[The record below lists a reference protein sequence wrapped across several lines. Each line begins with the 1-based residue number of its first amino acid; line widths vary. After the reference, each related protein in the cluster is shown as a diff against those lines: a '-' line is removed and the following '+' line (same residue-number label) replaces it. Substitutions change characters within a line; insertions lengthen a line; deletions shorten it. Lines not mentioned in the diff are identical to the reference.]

1 MVNEAARVRTP
12 GAQRKKRN
20 AAAEVRDPVEVMC
33 RVRPL
38 PQGQED
44 SCIAVLNEQ
53 TLRLTPPEQSR
64 AYLNSK
70 DIEYTFKR
78 VFDDTFTQSSLFR
91 VVGLPLVDDLL
102 RGRNGLLFTY
112 GITGSG
118 KTHTMTGTPTDGGL
132 LPRCLDV
139 LFNAIR
145 DFQAKKYVFKPD
157 KMNGFDIQ
165 SDVDAMLERQQR
177 DLMAPKMKFSGATT
191 SENLNA
197 IGRLPDPTKIEDVVD
212 EDNAYSVFVGYCEIY
227 NNYVYDLLEEPVLD
241 PRGQPRPP
249 ASRKLR
255 EDAAKLMYV
264 ENLTEVEVKSTEEA
278 YEALVKG
285 DRNRRRAQT
294 VLNHESSRSHS
305 IFNIRLVQ
313 APLDPTGE
321 EILLDKSQVAVS
333 QLSLVDLAGSERQDR
348 TKAAGDRLKEAG
360 QINQSLMS
368 LRTCIET
375 LRDNQ
380 QATSTSSFRMV
391 PYRDSR
397 ITHLFKNFFEG
408 EGKVKMVVCVNPMA
422 ADYDETLHVM
432 KFAEVT
438 QEVKTTRAAGLNNNL
453 GLTPGR
459 RRANACRK
467 ALDEAAGGSE
477 SGSGNISDDSTP
489 PLIVYDLGPPLQ
501 ILSFDDPSDENY
513 FPSLIRALVQR
524 LQRRQ
529 TLSAD
534 LQRRQD
540 AFRSHLQDVETEITT
555 LRGRVVELE
564 SALSARDK
572 ENARL
577 RKRMQQMEAS
587 TSALKKNH
595 AETVQQKKELESEV
609 ETKVQRIK
617 QEKDARRRLQEEMA
631 SKMLVWEKHM
641 SSKYQQELRKQA
653 EKHEVEKRVQSE
665 RFMALK
671 EIINSEDPQAMLY
684 AVNVEAD
691 DLAPTSGNGDNV
703 PPTSTIRVLTKTTSA
718 TTTSNVNNHHQTH
731 ASAASHVKSLVSNLE
746 ARGSVSSST
755 DSVPSS
761 GSTSVKR
768 PQDNKGSSSTS
779 SIASGGTRFQRVHG
793 ADRVTASK
801 SQPNPSNAQQR
812 IPQRSKSPP
821 PSTSGYNKSSE
832 LLKGASGV
840 ANRRRSRS
848 TGNNVWLDH
857 RPVPSAECTLNG
869 SNDAILQPK
878 ISGREKRVGGKSLTR
893 IDAKDVE
900 KATKYA
906 LTEQTVDS
914 DGEVETK
921 VFKGDVLPSRG
932 GGSEVKLTDVE
943 IHKMRQISPGSKRS
957 YSLSREPT
965 APEQVEEVESRCNI
979 AIEGHAQPKAKKS
992 Y

>member
-1 MVNEAARVRTP
+1 MVNETARVRTP
-12 GAQRKKRN
+12 GTQRKKRN
-20 AAAEVRDPVEVMC
+20 AAAAAEVRDPVEVMC

-44 SCIAVLNEQ
+44 SCISVLNEQ

-64 AYLNSK
+64 AFLNSK

-78 VFDDTFTQSSLFR
+78 IFDDAFSQTSLFR
-91 VVGLPLVDDLL
+91 IVGLPLVDDLL

-118 KTHTMTGTPTDGGL
+118 KTHTMTGTSTDGGL

-157 KMNGFDIQ
+157 KMNGFDVQ
-165 SDVDAMLERQQR
+165 SEVDAMLERQQR
-177 DLMAPKMKFSGATT
+177 DLMAPKMKFSGAAT

-249 ASRKLR
+249 SSRKLR
-255 EDAAKLMYV
+255 EDAAKVMYV

-305 IFNIRLVQ
+305 VFNIRLVQ
-313 APLDPTGE
+313 APLDPSGE
-321 EILLDKSQVAVS
+321 EILLDKSQVTVS

-360 QINQSLMS
+360 QINNSLMS

-380 QATSTSSFRMV
+380 QAASTSALKMV

-438 QEVKTTRAAGLNNNL
+438 QEVKTARAAGLKNNL

-477 SGSGNISDDSTP
+477 SGSGSVSDDSTP
-489 PLIVYDLGPPLQ
+489 SIVYDLGPPLPM
-501 ILSFDDPSDENY
+501 LSFDDPTDENF
-513 FPSLIRALVQR
+513 FPSLIQALLQR
-524 LQRRQ
+524 QQRRQ
-529 TLSAD
+529 TMNMD

-555 LRGRVVELE
+555 LRGRVIELE
-564 SALSARDK
+564 TALSARDK

-617 QEKDARRRLQEEMA
+617 QEKDARRRLQDEMA
-631 SKMLVWEKHM
+631 SKMQVWEKHM

-684 AVNVEAD
+684 AVQVEPEEQA
-691 DLAPTSGNGDNV
+691 SVGNAENI
-703 PPTSTIRVLTKTTSA
+703 PPRVLTKTTSA
-718 TTTSNVNNHHQTH
+718 SATTNANNHHQTV
-731 ASAASHVKSLVSNLE
+731 ASGSAASHVKNLVSNLE
-746 ARGSVSSST
+746 ARGGSVSSST

-761 GSTSVKR
+761 GSTKR
-768 PQDNKGSSSTS
+768 TQDNKASSSSTS
-779 SIASGGTRFQRVHG
+779 LAGGGNRFQRVQA
-793 ADRVTASK
+793 ADRSTASK
-801 SQPNPSNAQQR
+801 SQPTPSQVAQQR
-812 IPQRSKSPP
+812 VPQRSKSPP
-821 PSTSGYNKSSE
+821 PSASGYNASKP
-832 LLKGASGV
+832 LDAKTASGV

-857 RPVPSAECTLNG
+857 RPVPSADCTLNG

-878 ISGREKRVGGKSLTR
+878 ISCGEKRVGRKSLTR

-906 LTEQTVDS
+906 LTEQRVDS

-957 YSLSREPT
+957 YSLSREPK
-965 APEQVEEVESRCNI
+965 APEEVEEVESRCNI
-979 AIEGHAQPKAKKS
+979 AIEGHAQPKAKKN

>member
-1 MVNEAARVRTP
+1 M
-12 GAQRKKRN
+12 
-20 AAAEVRDPVEVMC
+20 
-33 RVRPL
+33 L
-38 PQGQED
+38 
-44 SCIAVLNEQ
+44 
-53 TLRLTPPEQSR
+53 
-64 AYLNSK
+64 
-70 DIEYTFKR
+70 
-78 VFDDTFTQSSLFR
+78 SSL
-91 VVGLPLVDDLL
+91 
-102 RGRNGLLFTY
+102 
-112 GITGSG
+112 S
-118 KTHTMTGTPTDGGL
+118 
-132 LPRCLDV
+132 
-139 LFNAIR
+139 
-145 DFQAKKYVFKPD
+145 
-157 KMNGFDIQ
+157 
-165 SDVDAMLERQQR
+165 
-177 DLMAPKMKFSGATT
+177 
-191 SENLNA
+191 
-197 IGRLPDPTKIEDVVD
+197 
-212 EDNAYSVFVGYCEIY
+212 
-227 NNYVYDLLEEPVLD
+227 
-241 PRGQPRPP
+241 
-249 ASRKLR
+249 
-255 EDAAKLMYV
+255 
-264 ENLTEVEVKSTEEA
+264 
-278 YEALVKG
+278 
-285 DRNRRRAQT
+285 QT
-294 VLNHESSRSHS
+294 
-305 IFNIRLVQ
+305 
-313 APLDPTGE
+313 
-321 EILLDKSQVAVS
+321 
-333 QLSLVDLAGSERQDR
+333 
-348 TKAAGDRLKEAG
+348 
-360 QINQSLMS
+360 
-368 LRTCIET
+368 
-375 LRDNQ
+375 
-380 QATSTSSFRMV
+380 
-391 PYRDSR
+391 
-397 ITHLFKNFFEG
+397 
-408 EGKVKMVVCVNPMA
+408 
-422 ADYDETLHVM
+422 
-432 KFAEVT
+432 
-438 QEVKTTRAAGLNNNL
+438 

-477 SGSGNISDDSTP
+477 SGSGNISDDATP

-691 DLAPTSGNGDNV
+691 DLASTSGNGDNV

-821 PSTSGYNKSSE
+821 PSTSGYNTSKSSE

-921 VFKGDVLPSRG
+921 VFK
-932 GGSEVKLTDVE
+932 VE
-943 IHKMRQISPGSKRS
+943 RRK
-957 YSLSREPT
+957 
-965 APEQVEEVESRCNI
+965 
-979 AIEGHAQPKAKKS
+979 
-992 Y
+992 